1 MKRSGIGR
9 TDGESIY
16 ALVEREGAMRPRE
29 VLRIAE
35 RLLKY
40 VSEEET
46 VGCLHPKNVLL
57 DRDGS
62 VRIGAREV
70 SPSERER
77 YAAPERG
84 EAPPARVYEA
94 GMLLCYMATGEEMR
108 GELIVKDGR
117 LRALLLRSV
126 AFDPSV
132 RFQSLSELSDAVR
145 HVRRARIAK
154 IPRAVLFLLLSA
166 ILFFL
171 GREGRRVGSRRG
183 EEEGEV
189 AGYAAGYEKGFA
201 DAPGIG
207 MATAEVESGDG
218 NLSGNLSTE
227 DGSTVAQSATEI
239 FFALKGTLY
248 RTDPYTG
255 AIRTLL
261 SDVNACGLNWHDGFL
276 YYATDRG
283 IFRIDP
289 DHPREELFVEFP
301 GAVLTIAD
309 GGFYLYD
316 RKRTK
321 YLYRIDPDTRVLT
334 QLNGTSEYRC
344 LNVVDGKL
352 YYIDPEQGDR
362 LYRSD
367 PDGSNARLVH
377 GSPCRSFCVRDGR
390 IYVSAAEPFQG
401 LIRMDLD
408 GGDSETLSKG
418 FSDLPNACAGGV
430 FHLAGNRKTLEW
442 ISADGKR
449 SFTVV
454 STETGDYHVAG
465 RWIFYRNEEDGGS
478 LWRVGFDGRRLERL
492 TP

>member
-40 VSEEET
+40 VIEKET
-46 VGCLHPKNVLL
+46 VGCLHPKNILL
-57 DRDGS
+57 NRDGS
-62 VRIGAREV
+62 VRVGVCEV

-94 GMLLCYMATGEEMR
+94 GMLFSYMAMGEELR

-126 AFDPSV
+126 SFDPAA
-132 RFQSLSELSDAVR
+132 RFHTLSDLSDAVR
-145 HVRRARIAK
+145 RVRRARMAK
-154 IPRAVLFLLLSA
+154 IPRAMLFLLLPA
-166 ILFFL
+166 LLFFL
-171 GREGRRVGSRRG
+171 GREGRNLGSRRG
-183 EEEGEV
+183 EEEGEASGYV
-189 AGYAAGYEKGFA
+189 AGYDKGFA

-207 MATAEVESGDG
+207 MEPAKTENGAG

-227 DGSTVAQSATEI
+227 DGSAVAQSETEI
-239 FFALKGTLY
+239 FLTQEGKLL
-248 RTDPYTG
+248 RMDPYTG
-255 AIRTLL
+255 KIRVLF
-261 SDVNACGLNWHDGFL
+261 SDAGAYGLNWKDGFL
-276 YYATDRG
+276 YYGTDRG
-283 IFRIDP
+283 ICRIDP
-289 DHPREELFVEFP
+289 EDPSEELFAELP
-301 GAVLTIAD
+301 GAFLTIAD
-309 GGFYLYD
+309 GNFYLYD
-316 RKRTK
+316 RHRTK
-321 YLYRIDPDTRVLT
+321 YLYQIDSSTRVLT

-465 RWIFYRNEEDGGS
+465 RWIFYRNEEDGGR
-478 LWRVGFDGRRLERL
+478 LWRVGFDGRYPERL